1 MPTFKSRAFAQQCYS
16 SHPSALSVKTLILF
30 TPAHP
35 GAAGTAPLP
44 GGTGAVSLYR
54 LVVSCDNCGMRHRF
68 VIETLT
74 SRLGQEVSLDPKAL
88 SQLSRCVAEHPADLR
103 VSNMDV
109 VNDSVR
115 LMCRD
120 CRRTFDLVAST
131 VETYQK

>member
-1 MPTFKSRAFAQQCYS
+1 
-16 SHPSALSVKTLILF
+16 
-30 TPAHP
+30 
-35 GAAGTAPLP
+35 
-44 GGTGAVSLYR
+44 
-54 LVVSCDNCGMRHRF
+54 MRHRF
-68 VIETLT
+68 TIDTLT
-74 SRLGQEVSLDPKAL
+74 SRFGQTESVEAPAL

-120 CRRTFDLVAST
+120 CRRTYDLVAST